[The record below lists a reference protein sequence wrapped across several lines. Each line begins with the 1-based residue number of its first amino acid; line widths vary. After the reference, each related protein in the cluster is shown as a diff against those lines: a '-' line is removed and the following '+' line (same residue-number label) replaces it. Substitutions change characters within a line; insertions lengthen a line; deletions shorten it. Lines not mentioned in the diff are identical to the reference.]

1 MPGGSRA
8 RSLNSSARDRAIMNF
23 LHGLLGGNLVSLA
36 VGVALGLV
44 PAIFSLAILG
54 KLRSRLRRRHAQLT
68 AANRRNQSIVEGSGE
83 GVLELDNVGHV
94 RYANPA
100 AAKMLGYE
108 PEELAGLDYRVLI
121 NTQEDGDSRTD
132 PVRRVRYT

>member
-1 MPGGSRA
+1 M
-8 RSLNSSARDRAIMNF
+8 SS
-23 LHGLLGGNLVSLA
+23 LGGFLSGNIVTLVA
-36 VGVALGLV
+36 GIVLGLV
-44 PAIFSLAILG
+44 PAMFSLFLLQQ
-54 KLRSRLRRRHAQLT
+54 LRSRLRRRHAQLT

-108 PEELAGLDYRVLI
+108 TEELAGLDYRVLI

-132 PVRRVRYT
+132 PVRRVQIGRASCRERG